1 MKILLI
7 ISAIL
12 VLILGILTSYS
23 DIKYKKAFNRQ
34 IVIFFVLGLCV
45 QGCSII
51 LDPSIWRS
59 AILNCALTLGISI
72 TFYALRVWAAGDSK
86 LFITMILLIPYPL
99 YMVEDGVFFPAFF
112 VMEFVFTLAVLYVL
126 IESIVLFCVDHKE
139 KNPIQLKFSLL
150 NFSKETVISWVAA
163 FLLVD
168 TCDLLLSHYANRVL
182 AENMYL
188 LVLVNVLLVV
198 AVLSILNKA
207 MTRVWFSC
215 VLLAIRIALS
225 LWLGGAFSKITPWT
239 LLIVSVTM
247 IIRKFTSQYN
257 YRTIPV
263 SKLEVG
269 NVLARASL
277 IFMIPS
283 AVKGLPKFTD
293 ETTRCRLNEEEVNAI
308 KRWET
313 SKYGK
318 STVTIVR
325 MIPFAP
331 FIFGGTL
338 LYFIYRIF
346 LGA

>member
-1 MKILLI
+1 MKTLLLI
-7 ISAIL
+7 SV
-12 VLILGILTSYS
+12 VLILALGISATYS
-23 DIKYKKAFNRQ
+23 DIKYKKVFNKQ
-34 IVIFFVLGLCV
+34 IVVFLVLGIFL
-45 QGCSII
+45 QIYSIV
-51 LDPSIWRS
+51 LGPSIGRS
-59 AILNCALTLGISI
+59 AILNCALI
-72 TFYALRVWAAGDSK
+72 TVLSLLFYFLRIWAAGDSK

-139 KNPIQLKFSLL
+139 KKPIQLKFSLL

-163 FLLVD
+163 FLLID

-188 LVLVNVLLVV
+188 LVLVNILLVI

-215 VLLAIRIALS
+215 VLLAIRIVLS

-239 LLIVSVTM
+239 FLIVSVIM
-247 IIRKFTSQYN
+247 IMRKFTSQYN

-263 SKLEVG
+263 PKLEVG